1 MAFLEWA
8 CLRTEHTQM
17 NNPLHNLVE
26 KKTVVQHSSFLSV
39 SDCLLWYLS
48 HNLLSSPLPSAGQA
62 DGTISSP
69 ASWQLPSASLTK
81 GYSHGLLG
89 SESNHTSLTNHR
101 ARSGWCNH
109 SHTDTHSHNLSLS
122 LTRTHRLTD
131 AQSCTDTDNCIRL
144 QLWIAFRFFLSK
156 SENDHLRGVWG
167 RAKEAVVLTS
177 QHVLKFQ
184 VRACFFSFFSP
195 WLSFE
200 LCSQKSLSRQ
210 RKAHY
215 GLNETNLSTWTS
227 RWPPLESSFMPTF
240 FLSKEQNQE
249 T

>member
-156 SENDHLRGVWG
+156 SENDHLRGQSE
-167 RAKEAVVLTS
+167 RSRRFNLAT
-177 QHVLKFQ
+177 
-184 VRACFFSFFSP
+184 
-195 WLSFE
+195 
-200 LCSQKSLSRQ
+200 CSEVSSE
-210 RKAHY
+210 
-215 GLNETNLSTWTS
+215 GLFL
-227 RWPPLESSFMPTF
+227 FF
-240 FLSKEQNQE
+240 FLSVAQLWTLQSEISLTTAQGSLRAKWNKPEYLNFSLASPRV
-249 T
+249 